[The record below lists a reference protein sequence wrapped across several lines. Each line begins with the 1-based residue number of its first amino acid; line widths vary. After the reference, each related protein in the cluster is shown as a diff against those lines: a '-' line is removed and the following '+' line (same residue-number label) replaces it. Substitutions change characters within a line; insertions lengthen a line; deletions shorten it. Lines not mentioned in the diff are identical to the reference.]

1 MATKSRRHRA
11 SSSLVICLLPTEAE
25 ACLQSRHIHKITRV
39 PPYAF
44 EFKVPYNI
52 PYVFITS
59 IEAPPRTPLSSFAGN
74 QRLASRLL
82 PTAPTWLRSSVQSLT
97 SQPPS
102 LRSAAPLCLSDTHRK
117 HPLTPLT
124 TPTIMHHLHT
134 RRYVCCYERSL
145 YRRSV
150 RGRSLSSEL

>member
-1 MATKSRRHRA
+1 MATKSRRYRA
-11 SSSLVICLLPTEAE
+11 SSSSLVICLLPTEAE
-25 ACLQSRHIHKITRV
+25 ACLQSKHIHKITRV

-59 IEAPPRTPLSSFAGN
+59 IEAPLQTFKFYGEPTSRFPSPPLGSYMTSVLCSKSS
-74 QRLASRLL
+74 
-82 PTAPTWLRSSVQSLT
+82 

-102 LRSAAPLCLSDTHRK
+102 LCSTAPLCLSDTHRK

-124 TPTIMHHLHT
+124 TPTIMHHLQT
-134 RRYVCCYERSL
+134 RRYVSYYERSL

-150 RGRSLSSEL
+150 KGRSLSSEL